1 MRAFKVLE
9 ETETLSHSWG
19 FGLHFNSAI
28 GEDLTL
34 SSNHVNLQGSAIK
47 KMGGGFAKEMHMV
60 WSLQTFEV
68 HWGEPQKS
76 AMVEVDKASELQI

>member
-28 GEDLTL
+28 GEDLN
-34 SSNHVNLQGSAIK
+34 SFIK
-47 KMGGGFAKEMHMV
+47 PCKLARFSDKEDGRWICERDAHGLVFAK
-60 WSLQTFEV
+60 F
-68 HWGEPQKS
+68 
-76 AMVEVDKASELQI
+76 